1 MRIFIVDD
9 QEIVRSALRFALEHE
24 QNMRV
29 VGEVEDIE
37 NLVSALERTRP
48 NLLIIDW
55 ELLNGDANAFLASVR
70 ERFPDLYILA
80 MCSRCGIDQLATNDE
95 TYAMVSKSDS
105 TSQLLIKIRAINQIL
120 MESSDN
126 VLQ

>member
-37 NLVSALERTRP
+37 YLVSALERTRP

-105 TSQLLIKIRAINQIL
+105 TSQLLMKLRAINQTL
-120 MESSDN
+120 MESSD
-126 VLQ
+126 

>member
-1 MRIFIVDD
+1 MKVLIADD
-9 QEIVRSALRFALEHE
+9 QENVRSALRFALKHE

-37 NLVSALERTRP
+37 YLVSALERTRP

-80 MCSRCGIDQLATNDE
+80 MCSRCGIGQSATNDE
-95 TYAMVSKSDS
+95 TYAMVSKSES
-105 TSQLLIKIRAINQIL
+105 TSQLLIKIRAINQTIL
-120 MESSDN
+120 TSSDKRN
-126 VLQ
+126 Q

>member
-1 MRIFIVDD
+1 MKVLIADD
-9 QEIVRSALRFALEHE
+9 QENVRSAFRFALEHE

-37 NLVSALERTRP
+37 YLVSALEKTRP

-55 ELLNGDANAFLASVR
+55 DLLDGDANALLASLR

-80 MCSRCGIDQLATNDE
+80 MCSRCGIGQLATNDE
-95 TYAMVSKSDS
+95 AFAMVSKSDS
-105 TSQLLIKIRAINQIL
+105 TSQLLIKLRTINQSL
-120 MESSDN
+120 MESSDQ